1 MSTFSKKRRNTV
13 QPGKVDLKA
22 AAQKKLKLV
31 TVEKNQALV
40 IAVLVKTEW
49 VISWSLMNIV
59 MTQICK
65 S

>member
-1 MSTFSKKRRNTV
+1 M

>member
-1 MSTFSKKRRNTV
+1 M

-22 AAQKKLKLV
+22 AAQKKSKLV